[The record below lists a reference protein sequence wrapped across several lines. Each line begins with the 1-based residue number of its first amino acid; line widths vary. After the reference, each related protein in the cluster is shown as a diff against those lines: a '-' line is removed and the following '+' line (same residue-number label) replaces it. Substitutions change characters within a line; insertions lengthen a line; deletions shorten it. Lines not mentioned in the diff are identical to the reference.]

1 MRKWKTILQDDLR
14 NLGLVE
20 GDHLLVHAS
29 LRSLGNFP
37 DRAATV
43 VSALLEVLGSR
54 GTLLLPA
61 LSYQTVTPE
70 NPIFDLAKTPVCVG
84 GLPEFFRTFPGV
96 QRSMHPTHS
105 VCAIG
110 KLSNY
115 FLSEHL
121 LDDTRCGMHSPF
133 AKLPEVH
140 GKILFLGCGTRPNT
154 SMHAVEEKTVPPY
167 LFGQAVTYS
176 LRDREGVVQEKKY
189 LTHGFS
195 GMAQRYERVLKC
207 MHPLGFRRG
216 KVLQADSVLMD
227 ARSLWEAG
235 TRQLASD
242 PLFFV
247 DRKEP

>member
-1 MRKWKTILQDDLR
+1 MRKWKTNLQDDLR

-115 FLSEHL
+115 FLSKHL
-121 LDDTRCGMHSPF
+121 LDDTPCGMHSPF

-154 SMHAVEEKTVPPY
+154 SMHAVEEEIKPPY
-167 LFGQAVTYS
+167 LLGARVNYTLKDQAGRKMPKSYF
-176 LRDREGVVQEKKY
+176 
-189 LTHGFS
+189 THDFAGFE
-195 GMAQRYERVLKC
+195 QRYERVEGL
-207 MHPLGFRRG
+207 LGSDSCQKG
-216 KVLQADSVLMD
+216 KILQAESVLLD
-227 ARSLWEAG
+227 ARSLWEKG
-235 TRQLASD
+235 TVQLKKD
-242 PLFFV
+242 PYFFV
-247 DRKEP
+247 DRKES